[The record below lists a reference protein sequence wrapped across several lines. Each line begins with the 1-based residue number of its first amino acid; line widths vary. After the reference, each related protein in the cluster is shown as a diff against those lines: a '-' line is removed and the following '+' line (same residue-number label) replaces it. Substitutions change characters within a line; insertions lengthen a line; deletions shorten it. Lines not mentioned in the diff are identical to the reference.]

1 MSLFGSSLVHDAF
14 PVDYRDLMVAKE
26 IKEMMEILVRLDL
39 QDQQEPLGSLVAKEI
54 LDQLVVKDLP
64 DPVDQM

>member
-1 MSLFGSSLVHDAF
+1 
-14 PVDYRDLMVAKE
+14 MVAKE

-54 LDQLVVKDLP
+54 LDQLAVKDLP